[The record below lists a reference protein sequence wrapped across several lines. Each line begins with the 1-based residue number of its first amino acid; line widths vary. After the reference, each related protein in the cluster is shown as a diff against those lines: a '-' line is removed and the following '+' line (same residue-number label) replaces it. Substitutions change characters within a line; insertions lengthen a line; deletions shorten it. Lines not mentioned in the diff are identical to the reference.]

1 MCNVFVSYSHL
12 DGEKVFPIVERLKSA
27 GYSCW
32 IDRSGIRGGEVFR
45 TKIVKA
51 IKDASLILFFSSK
64 NANDSK
70 WTAKEITVA
79 SEFGKTIIPIRLD
92 NTEYSDSVQLDLSGV
107 QHISIVGCDIEAA
120 ARKVLDTIKH
130 YESEMSIFHDIT
142 FSLMDN
148 VKLDMIYYPAG
159 EFLMGSPE
167 NELGHHENEWL
178 HKEQINNGFWI
189 GRFPV
194 TEEQYSVFD
203 NSEKS
208 VRGQYPAVRKSWFA
222 AREFCHQLPDKITEV
237 NAIPYGYHF
246 DLPTEVQ
253 WEYACRAGTTSA
265 LNSGE
270 ELTNIQTC
278 VNLDKLGW
286 YAGNQG
292 KTYKGRTPVGKKL
305 PNAWG
310 IYDMHGLIWEW
321 CDDSFGYYG
330 HDKPANSTKIMRGG
344 AWDSDAR
351 GCRSANRYSYKPDTT
366 SSRIGFRVA
375 LVK

>member
-1 MCNVFVSYSHL
+1 MYDVFVSYSHL
-12 DGEKVFPIVERLKSA
+12 DGEKLLPIVSRLQSNFK
-27 GYSCW
+27 CW
-32 IDRSGIRGGEVFR
+32 IDDFSINGGDKFIQKLVDGIQDSR
-45 TKIVKA
+45 IV
-51 IKDASLILFFSSK
+51 LFFSSK
-64 NANDSK
+64 AANDSK
-70 WTAKEITVA
+70 WTEKEVA
-79 SEFGKTIIPIRLD
+79 LAAELQKPILPVRLD
-92 NTEYSDSVQLDLSGV
+92 NSKYSQAIHFELSGV
-107 QHISIVGCDIEAA
+107 EYISMHNGDMEASMKKLIES
-120 ARKVLDTIKH
+120 IKH
-130 YESEMSIFHDIT
+130 MLRGTCVTTNIILT
-142 FSLMDN
+142 LKN
-148 VKLDMIYYPAG
+148 GAKLEMIYCPSG

-167 NELGHHENEWL
+167 SEIGHHENEWL

-208 VRGQYPAVRKSWFA
+208 VCGQYPAVRKSWFA
-222 AREFCHQLPDKITEV
+222 AREFCHQLPDKIIEV